1 MPHRPHVLLTAA
13 LFTFLSTLVHAHPQ
27 TPSTANGADA
37 VAVRGTVLDPMGAAI
52 PGADVTIT
60 NETFSQTIISDQ
72 RGEFAIALPPGRYTV
87 SAALTGFVRI
97 EQAIDA
103 PLADGQRLELVL
115 RVPGVHETVEV
126 SAPSGGYQ
134 LRTIS
139 NSTKMPALQRDV
151 PQSITVVTRQL
162 MQDQLMLSLA
172 DVVRYVPGVTAHQGE
187 NNRDQVIIRGNN
199 SSADFFLDG
208 VRDDVQYYRDLYNLD
223 RVEALKGPNAMIFG
237 RGGGG
242 GVINRVS
249 KEAGFTPQQEFTV
262 LGGSFN
268 VRRLTGD
275 FDVPIN
281 SRAAFRLNGLYE
293 NSDSF
298 RHAVNLERY
307 GLNPTM
313 TILAGG
319 RTRITAGYE
328 HFRDNRTADR
338 GIPSFEGR
346 PVDADTST
354 FFGDPSHSFVHA
366 RADAVSVAITHERGR
381 VTLRNR
387 TMVGEYERA
396 YQNYVPGAVSANK
409 LQVAISAYNN
419 DTERLNA
426 FNQTDV
432 ISALSTGRV
441 RHTVLSGV
449 ELGRQRTDNFRNTG
463 FFNNS
468 ATSILAP
475 YDHPTIAPPVTFRQS
490 ATDADNHLRTAVAAA
505 YGQDQIELS
514 PFVRVLAGI
523 RVDAFDLAYL
533 NNRTGDRLGRVD
545 HLVSPRAGLVVKPIV
560 PLSIYGSYT
569 VSFLPGSGDQFS
581 SLTTITEQVK
591 PERFNNYEFGAKWD
605 VRPTL
610 SFTSSIYR
618 LDRTNTRSTDPVD
631 PTRIVQ
637 TGSQRTNGFELGV
650 NGRLTSRWQVAGGY
664 SYQDAFVTSATTA
677 ARAGAQVAQVPHH
690 SLSLWN
696 NYQVSRKV
704 GAGLG
709 FVQRTDVFAAIDHTM
724 ILPGYTDVDAAVY
737 VWLAQRVRLQVNAEN
752 IFNRTFY
759 VNADN
764 NTNISPGSPR
774 AARVG
779 LVVGF

>member
-1 MPHRPHVLLTAA
+1 MPHRPHVLLAA
-13 LFTFLSTLVHAHPQ
+13 VFFTFLSAFAHAQSQSASP
-27 TPSTANGADA
+27 ANGSET
-37 VAVRGTVLDPMGAAI
+37 VTIRGTVFDPMRAAI
-52 PGADVTIT
+52 PGADVTVA
-60 NETFSQTIISDQ
+60 SDVHTRTLVADE
-72 RGEFAIALPPGRYTV
+72 RGEFAIAVPPGRYTV
-87 SAALTGFVRI
+87 SAGHLGFVSI
-97 EQAIDA
+97 EQAIDV
-103 PLADGQRLELVL
+103 PLADDQRLELVF
-115 RVPGVHETVEV
+115 RVPRVLETIDVTV
-126 SAPSGGYQ
+126 PSGGYQ

-139 NSTKMPALQRDV
+139 SSTKMPALQRDV
-151 PQSITVVTRQL
+151 PQSITIVTRQL

-268 VRRLTGD
+268 NRRLTGD
-275 FDVPIN
+275 FDLPVN
-281 SRAAFRLNGLYE
+281 RSAAFRLNGLYE

-338 GIPSFEGR
+338 GIPSFKGR
-346 PVDADTST
+346 PVDVDTAT
-354 FFGDPSHSFVHA
+354 FFGDPSNSFVHA
-366 RADAVSVAITHERGR
+366 RVDAMSAAITHERGK

-387 TMVGEYERA
+387 TMVGHYERA
-396 YQNYVPGAVSANK
+396 YQNYVPGAVNADRS
-409 LQVAISAYNN
+409 QVAISAYNN
-419 DTERLNA
+419 DTERLNL

-441 RHTVLSGV
+441 RHTVVSGV

-463 FFNNS
+463 FFDNS
-468 ATSILAP
+468 VTSILAP
-475 YDHPTIAPPVTFRQS
+475 YDRPTIAAPVTFRQS

-505 YGQDQIELS
+505 YSQDQMELS
-514 PFVRVLAGI
+514 QFVRILAGV
-523 RVDAFDLAYL
+523 RFDLFDLAYL
-533 NNRTGDRLGRVD
+533 NNRTGDRLGRAD
-545 HLVSPRAGLVVKPIV
+545 YLVSPRAGLVVKPIV

-569 VSFLPGSGDQFS
+569 VSYLPGSGDQFS

-591 PERFNNYEFGAKWD
+591 PERFNSYEFGAKWD
-605 VRPTL
+605 ATPTL
-610 SFTSSIYR
+610 SFTASVYR

-637 TGSQRTNGFELGV
+637 TGSQRTNGFEVGV

-664 SYQDAFVTSATTA
+664 AYQDAFVASATTA
-677 ARAGAQVAQVPHH
+677 ARAGARVAQVPHH

-696 NYQVSRKV
+696 TYQTSRRV

-709 FVQRTDVFAAIDHTM
+709 FVQRTDVFAAIDDTV

-737 VWLAQRVRLQVNAEN
+737 ALLAQRVRLQVNAEN
-752 IFNRTFY
+752 VFNRTFY

-774 AARVG
+774 AVRVG

>member
-1 MPHRPHVLLTAA
+1 MPHRPHVLLAA
-13 LFTFLSTLVHAHPQ
+13 VFFTFLSAFAHAQSQSASP
-27 TPSTANGADA
+27 ANGSET
-37 VAVRGTVLDPMGAAI
+37 VTIRGTVFDPMRAAI
-52 PGADVTIT
+52 PGADVTVA
-60 NETFSQTIISDQ
+60 SDVHTRTLVADE
-72 RGEFAIALPPGRYTV
+72 RGEFAIAVPPGRYTV
-87 SAALTGFVRI
+87 SAGHGGFVSI
-97 EQAIDA
+97 EQAIDV
-103 PLADGQRLELVL
+103 PLADDQRLELVF
-115 RVPGVHETVEV
+115 RVPRVLETIDVTV
-126 SAPSGGYQ
+126 PSGGYQ

-139 NSTKMPALQRDV
+139 SSTKMPALQRDV
-151 PQSITVVTRQL
+151 PQSITIVTRQL

-172 DVVRYVPGVTAHQGE
+172 DVVRYVPGVTPHQGE

-268 VRRLTGD
+268 DRRLTGD
-275 FDVPIN
+275 FDVPIT
-281 SRAAFRLNGLYE
+281 SRAAFRLNGLYQ

-338 GIPSFEGR
+338 GIPSFKGR
-346 PVDADTST
+346 PVDVDTAT
-354 FFGDPSHSFVHA
+354 FFGDPSNSFVHA
-366 RADAVSVAITHERGR
+366 RVDAMSAAITHERGK

-387 TMVGEYERA
+387 TMVGHYERA
-396 YQNYVPGAVSANK
+396 YQNYVPGAVNADRS
-409 LQVAISAYNN
+409 QVAISAYNN
-419 DTERLNA
+419 DTERLNL

-441 RHTVLSGV
+441 RHTVVSGV
-449 ELGRQRTDNFRNTG
+449 ELGRQLTDNFRNTG
-463 FFNNS
+463 FFDNS
-468 ATSILAP
+468 VTSILAP
-475 YDHPTIAPPVTFRQS
+475 YDRPTIAAPVTFRQS

-505 YGQDQIELS
+505 YSQDQMELS
-514 PFVRVLAGI
+514 QFVRILAGV
-523 RVDAFDLAYL
+523 RFDLFDLAYL
-533 NNRTGDRLGRVD
+533 NNRTGDRLGRAD
-545 HLVSPRAGLVVKPIV
+545 YLVSPRAGLVVKPIV

-569 VSFLPGSGDQFS
+569 VSYLPGSGDQFS

-591 PERFNNYEFGAKWD
+591 PERFNSYEFGAKWD
-605 VRPTL
+605 ATPTL
-610 SFTSSIYR
+610 SFTASVYR

-637 TGSQRTNGFELGV
+637 TGSQRTNGFEVGV

-664 SYQDAFVTSATTA
+664 AYQDAFVASATTA
-677 ARAGAQVAQVPHH
+677 ARAGARVAQVPHH

-696 NYQVSRKV
+696 TYQTSRRV

-709 FVQRTDVFAAIDHTM
+709 FVQRTDVFAAIDDTV

-737 VWLAQRVRLQVNAEN
+737 ALLAQRVRLQVNAEN
-752 IFNRTFY
+752 VFNRTFY

-774 AARVG
+774 AVRVG